1 MNGAAIGIA
10 VALISMLMTFV
21 LKGVSPAILI
31 NMPSFFIIFG
41 GTFGAVM
48 ATVGLKQFKKMPKLF
63 MIAVKPPVFDSVS
76 LRDQLVHFAER
87 ARKEGLL
94 ALEADVDKVGDP
106 FVRRGLQMVI
116 DGLEPETVEEVLEL
130 EVEAMRRRHALGIN
144 MFAVAAGYAPTFGI
158 LGAVMGLIAA
168 MSHLSEP
175 EKLGPG
181 IAVAFIATLL
191 AVFMANGVLAPVSGF
206 LRATDDREVVVRQMV
221 LTGILAIQAGDNP
234 RIVAQK
240 LASYLPPGSP
250 EPAKPGA
257 AAGSDSDAGSGG
269 SAAAHQAEAA

>member
-1 MNGAAIGIA
+1 MAGALIGI
-10 VALISMLMTFV
+10 VIALVSMLMTFV
-21 LKGVSPAILI
+21 LKGVSPVILI
-31 NMPSFFIIFG
+31 NLPSFFIIFG
-41 GTFGAVM
+41 GTFGALMGTFGV
-48 ATVGLKQFKKMPKLF
+48 KQFMKMPKLL
-63 MIAVKPPVFDSVS
+63 MLAVKPPHIDSVH
-76 LRDQLVHFAER
+76 LRDQLVSFAER

-94 ALEADVDKVGDP
+94 ALEADVDKVEDP

-130 EVEAMRRRHALGIN
+130 EIEAMKRRHATGMN
-144 MFAVAAGYAPTFGI
+144 MFAVGAGYAPTFGI

-168 MSHLSEP
+168 MAHLSEP

-181 IAVAFIATLL
+181 IQVAFIATLL
-191 AVFMANGVLAPVSGF
+191 AVFTANGVFAPVAGM
-206 LRATDDREVVVRQMV
+206 LRMSDEHEVTVRNMV

-250 EPAKPGA
+250 EPGAKAGE
-257 AAGSDSDAGSGG
+257 AAGGES
-269 SAAAHQAEAA
+269 QAEAA